1 MRVGTGTRDRIRRET
16 LRLCVERGGMDGV
29 SARDIAAAAGCRP
42 SSLYTHWPS
51 LDALAADLFAEC
63 YAEYGRRL
71 AAALAAAPGPF
82 PRRLEAALR
91 LICRLHA
98 EDRLLF
104 EFLLLTQHRE

>member
-1 MRVGTGTRDRIRRET
+1 MRDGTGTRDRIRRET
-16 LRLCVERGGMDGV
+16 LRLCVERGGMDAV

-51 LDALAADLFAEC
+51 LDALAADLFAEG
-63 YAEYGRRL
+63 YAEYGSRL
-71 AAALAAAPGPF
+71 AAALAAAPGRPF

-104 EFLLLTQHRE
+104 EFLLLTQ